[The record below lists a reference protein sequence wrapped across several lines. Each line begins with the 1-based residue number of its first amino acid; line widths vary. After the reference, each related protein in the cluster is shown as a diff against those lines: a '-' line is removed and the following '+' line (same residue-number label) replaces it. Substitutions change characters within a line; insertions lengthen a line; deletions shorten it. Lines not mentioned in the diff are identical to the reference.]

1 MPFENNY
8 TLGRGEIYFARKD
21 PTTGNLGGERYLGNT
36 PSANLTAEEE
46 KLEHFSSDRG
56 IRVKDKTVTLQV
68 NYTGTLEVDNI
79 DYENVA
85 LFFLGDTE
93 ALTIAQAT
101 VTDEAVGLAGVG
113 VEKGM
118 FYQLGMTTGN
128 PAGAKGI
135 IFPGDA
141 GPPNTT
147 FGLKKG
153 AVVLVSGTD
162 YVLNAELGRVE
173 ILETSV
179 TVEEGDELTATY
191 TVAGST
197 RRRVIS
203 GSTSVTGALRYVAYN
218 PEGEQIDYY
227 MPSVTLSPNGD
238 FALKSDEWQVIP
250 FNIDVTKRDA
260 DTPAI
265 IGEGRAT
272 TV

>member
-8 TLGRGEIYFARKD
+8 TLGRGELYFARKD
-21 PTTGNLGGERYLGNT
+21 PVTGAMGGERYLGNT

-56 IRVKDKTVTLQV
+56 IRVKDKVVTFQV

-79 DYENVA
+79 DYENIA
-85 LFFLGDTE
+85 LFFLGETE
-93 ALTIAQAT
+93 NLTIAQTT
-101 VTDEAVGLAGVG
+101 VASEQVGVTGVG

-118 FYQLGMTTGN
+118 FYQLGMTAGN

-135 IFPGDA
+135 IFPGEA
-141 GPPNTT
+141 GTAFALNNGGTPLTSGVD
-147 FGLKKG
+147 F
-153 AVVLVSGTD
+153 VV
-162 YVLNAELGRVE
+162 NAELGRIE
-173 ILETSV
+173 ILDDSEN
-179 TVEEGDELTATY
+179 VEEGDILTATY
-191 TVAGST
+191 TIAGST
-197 RRRVIS
+197 RHRVIS
-203 GSTSVTGALRYVAYN
+203 GSTAVSGSLRYVAYN
-218 PEGEQIDYY
+218 PEGEQIDYF

-260 DTPAI
+260 DTAAI
-265 IGEGRAT
+265 YGEGRAM

>member
-8 TLGRGEIYFARKD
+8 TLGRGELYFARKD
-21 PTTGNLGGERYLGNT
+21 PVTGAMGGERYLGNT

-56 IRVKDKTVTLQV
+56 IRVKDKVVTLQV

-85 LFFLGDTE
+85 LFFLGETE
-93 ALTIAQAT
+93 NLTIAQTT
-101 VTDEAVGLAGVG
+101 VASEQVGVTGVG

-118 FYQLGMTTGN
+118 FYQLGMTAGN

-135 IFPGDA
+135 IFPGAA
-141 GPPNTT
+141 GTA
-147 FGLKKG
+147 FALKKG
-153 AVVLVSGTD
+153 ASTLVAGAD
-162 YVLNAELGRVE
+162 YVVNAELGRVE
-173 ILETSV
+173 ILDTSANV
-179 TVEEGDELTATY
+179 TDGDVLTATY
-191 TVAGST
+191 TVTAST

-203 GSTSVTGALRYVAYN
+203 GSTAVSGSLRYVAYN
-218 PEGEQIDYY
+218 PEGEQIDYF

-260 DTPAI
+260 DTAAI
-265 IGEGRAT
+265 YGEGRAM

>member
-8 TLGRGEIYFARKD
+8 TLGRGELYFARKD
-21 PTTGNLGGERYLGNT
+21 PVTGAMGGERYLGNT

-56 IRVKDKTVTLQV
+56 IRVKDKVVTLQV

-85 LFFLGDTE
+85 LFFLGETE
-93 ALTIAQAT
+93 NLTIAQTT
-101 VTDEAVGLAGVG
+101 VASEQVGVTGVG

-118 FYQLGMTTGN
+118 FYQLGMTAGN

-135 IFPGDA
+135 IFPGAA
-141 GPPNTT
+141 GTA
-147 FGLKKG
+147 FALRKG
-153 AVVLVSGTD
+153 GTALTSGVDFVV
-162 YVLNAELGRVE
+162 NAELGRIE
-173 ILETSV
+173 ILEDSEN
-179 TVEEGDELTATY
+179 VEDGDILTATY
-191 TVAGST
+191 TIAGST

-203 GSTSVTGALRYVAYN
+203 GSTAVSGSLRYVAYN
-218 PEGEQIDYY
+218 PEGEQIDYF

-260 DTPAI
+260 DTAAI
-265 IGEGRAT
+265 YGEGRAVT
-272 TV
+272 A

>member
-8 TLGRGEIYFARKD
+8 TLGRGEVYFARKD
-21 PTTGNLGGERYLGNT
+21 PVTGAMGGERYLGNT

-56 IRVKDKTVTLQV
+56 IRVKDKVVTLQV

-85 LFFLGDTE
+85 LFFLGETE
-93 ALTIAQAT
+93 NLTIAQTT
-101 VTDEAVGLAGVG
+101 VASEQVGVTGVG

-118 FYQLGMTTGN
+118 FYQLGMTAGN

-135 IFPGDA
+135 IFPGAA
-141 GPPNTT
+141 GTAFALTNGGTALT
-147 FGLKKG
+147 SGVDF
-153 AVVLVSGTD
+153 VV
-162 YVLNAELGRVE
+162 NAELGRIE
-173 ILETSV
+173 ILEDSEN
-179 TVEEGDELTATY
+179 VEEGDILTATY
-191 TVAGST
+191 TIAGST

-203 GSTSVTGALRYVAYN
+203 GSTAVSGSLRYVAYN
-218 PEGEQIDYY
+218 PEGEQIDYF

-260 DTPAI
+260 DTAAI
-265 IGEGRAT
+265 YGEGRAM

>member
-8 TLGRGEIYFARKD
+8 TLGRGELYFARKD
-21 PTTGNLGGERYLGNT
+21 PVTGAMGGERYLGNT

-56 IRVKDKTVTLQV
+56 IRVKDKVVTLQV

-85 LFFLGDTE
+85 LFFLGETE
-93 ALTIAQAT
+93 NLTITQTT
-101 VTDEAVGLAGVG
+101 VASEQVGVTGVG

-118 FYQLGMTTGN
+118 FYQLGMTAGN

-135 IFPGDA
+135 IFPGAA
-141 GPPNTT
+141 GTA
-147 FGLKKG
+147 FALRKG
-153 AVVLVSGTD
+153 GTPLTSGVD
-162 YVLNAELGRVE
+162 YVVNAELGRVE
-173 ILETSV
+173 ILETS
-179 TVEEGDELTATY
+179 TVIQDGDLLTATY
-191 TVAGST
+191 TVAAST

-203 GSTSVTGALRYVAYN
+203 GSTAVSGSLRYVAYN
-218 PEGEQIDYY
+218 PEGEQIDYF

-260 DTPAI
+260 DTAAI
-265 IGEGRAT
+265 YGEGRAM